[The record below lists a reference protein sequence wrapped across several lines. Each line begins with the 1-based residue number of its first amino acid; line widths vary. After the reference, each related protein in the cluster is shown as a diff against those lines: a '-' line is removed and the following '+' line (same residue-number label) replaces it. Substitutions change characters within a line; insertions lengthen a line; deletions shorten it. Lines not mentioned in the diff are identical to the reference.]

1 MPAQQDAALYGIP
14 RPPAP
19 LKAVSNAQMSWW
31 RWVQAGRGRPTS
43 SGGKRPS
50 RCMQCATCLKPQL
63 KKACLRNKALRSM
76 GSLDRLPSLD
86 RMPSLDAISIEAPP
100 PEPSSRPSP
109 SPEAAS
115 TPSKASAQRYPPLP
129 GESYA

>member
-1 MPAQQDAALYGIP
+1 M
-14 RPPAP
+14 RP
-19 LKAVSNAQMSWW
+19 
-31 RWVQAGRGRPTS
+31 VQAGRGRPSS

-86 RMPSLDAISIEAPP
+86 AVSIEVPP
-100 PEPSSRPSP
+100 LEPFSRPSP
-109 SPEAAS
+109 SPDAAS
-115 TPSKASAQRYPPLP
+115 TPSKASAHRCSPPFLEAP
-129 GESYA
+129 SHQSVTFY